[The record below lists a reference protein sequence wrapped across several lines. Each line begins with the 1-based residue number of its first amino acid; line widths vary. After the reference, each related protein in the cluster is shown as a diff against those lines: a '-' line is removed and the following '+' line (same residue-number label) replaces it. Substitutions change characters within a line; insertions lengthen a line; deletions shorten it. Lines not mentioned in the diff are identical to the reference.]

1 MYSRANKVPIK
12 INKLIL
18 KSIIKK
24 QLYWNTVKNGTYVK
38 QSDKF
43 SKCAKFEGFN
53 FKNDSVNAKN
63 AEITNSAIMRIFN
76 EVA

>member
-18 KSIIKK
+18 EYHKK